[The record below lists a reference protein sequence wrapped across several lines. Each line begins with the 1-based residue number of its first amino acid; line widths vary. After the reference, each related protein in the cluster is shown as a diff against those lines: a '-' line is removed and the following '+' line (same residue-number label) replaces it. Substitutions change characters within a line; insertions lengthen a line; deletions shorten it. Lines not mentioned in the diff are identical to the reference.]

1 MVQDSFTAAFDHANR
16 FTWIAAPLATQA
28 IRTEL
33 IIQNLAILEG
43 QAEAQAGGKGEPLAL
58 RVSLASSQ
66 AGELVGGPRGLQ
78 VEAVAALA
86 TGDATFQ
93 VFCAFNNGG

>member
-43 QAEAQAGGKGEPLAL
+43 QAEVQAGGEGEPLAL
-58 RVSLASSQ
+58 GVSLTGGQ
-66 AGELVGGPRGLQ
+66 AGELVSGP
-78 VEAVAALA
+78 
-86 TGDATFQ
+86 
-93 VFCAFNNGG
+93 